1 MATVRLD
8 TKTETKLKRLAASR
22 GQTQSEVLRDAISL
36 LAEEQQ
42 QAPTAYELLLPFIGI
57 GDSGGQQLSRQ
68 TGRRFKEMLEDKHRA
83 RRAGGRRAAG
93 GPARS

>member
-8 TKTETKLKRLAASR
+8 TKTETKLKRLAATR

-36 LAEEQQ
+36 LAEQQ

-57 GDSGGQQLSRQ
+57 GDSGGRQLSKE
-68 TGRRFKEMLEDKHRA
+68 TGRRFKEILEDKHRA